1 MTISNANPVQFW
13 LPDEDTYNETEI
25 CSIEPVFWCQPFKDD
40 DEITT
45 QVEDEAATRA
55 LIKNPTFDGNI
66 NWWDGAYPLP
76 ATSAAETWTYDSG
89 SGGAKA
95 VAAFNFV
102 ATRGL
107 KQTVKKTN
115 NDAYSYHLTGSIT
128 CSTYP
133 SNIVLLINCYTL
145 GGSFLNVFQVLS
157 QGVNGSFDISGSF
170 TQPNLGFIAIEFNQA
185 GGASAIASGIFIIT
199 AAYFT
204 GLIYRSLS
212 MAILS
217 DDTFLT
223 SDAFA
228 NLGNGI
234 FQESFVP
241 SELGITCKEL
251 TLLIVDGFLAGTVLD
266 AVDFTDMGGGLLA
279 WTKSTHTLSKAASG
293 AFQSLGAIQ
302 PISIPAGTV
311 INPFTVHA
319 EIVGSFNPG
328 IFYVDFILRDS
339 FGSQIA
345 VAAQSGL
352 TPGSYDW
359 VIDLGTISADAV
371 SLEVLGGIPT
381 TPSSGTITLTIPEAI
396 LYLPAL
402 AILAKSGCLDVN
414 TFQSCTEVIQ
424 YSNSG
429 PFDDI
434 NFNPASPSTDFFL
447 RVPAIFFEEEFPD
460 EYESIDLSSSEIV
473 QLSSEVKHKKLL
485 DVGWMPFYMIEKL
498 QLVLTND
505 SLIIQGKNWIKG
517 DGMTKIQGNKRYPLR
532 KTQFLL
538 TDKDFIKR
546 NVL

>member
-13 LPDEDTYNETEI
+13 LPDEDTYNETEV
-25 CSIEPVFWCQPFKDD
+25 CSIQPVFWCQPFKAD

-45 QVEDEAATRA
+45 QVEDAPVSRA
-55 LIKNPTFDGNI
+55 LIKNPTFDGDI
-66 NWWDGAYPLP
+66 DWWDGAY
-76 ATSAAETWTYDSG
+76 AIAGSNAAQTWGYDAG
-89 SGGAKA
+89 SGGALVS
-95 VAAFNFV
+95 VAANNIN
-102 ATRGL
+102 TRGL
-107 KQTVKKTN
+107 KQSITRTTN
-115 NDAYSYHLTGSIT
+115 DQYSWHLTGSIT
-128 CSTYP
+128 CSSYP
-133 SNIVLLINCYTL
+133 VNVTL
-145 GGSFLNVFQVLS
+145 VIHCFRVDGFQLQVVTANVMS
-157 QGVNGSFDISGSF
+157 ANGSFNVSGSF
-170 TQPNLGFIAIEFNQA
+170 AQPDLSFIVIRFVQA
-185 GGASAIASGIFIIT
+185 TPSVIATASLIVTEAS
-199 AAYFT
+199 FT

-241 SELGITCKEL
+241 SELGITCQEI
-251 TLLIVDGFLAGTVLD
+251 TLLIVDGLLAGTVLD

-279 WTKSTHTLSKAASG
+279 WVKSTHTLSKAASG
-293 AFQSLGAIQ
+293 VFQSLGAIQ

-311 INPFTVHA
+311 ITPFTVHA

-345 VAAQSGL
+345 VVANTGL

-371 SLEVLGGIPT
+371 TLEVLGGIPT
-381 TPSSGTITLTIPEAI
+381 TPTSGSITITIPDAI

-402 AILAKSGCLDVN
+402 AILAKSGCIDIN
-414 TFQSCTEVIQ
+414 EFQSCTELIQ

-434 NFNPASPSTDFFL
+434 NFNPASPSLDFFL

-460 EYESIDLSSSEIV
+460 EYESIDLSNSEIV

-498 QLVLTND
+498 QLVLSND